1 METESFEWVDIPTF
15 DGRYQVNDFGDVRSV
30 NYKQTGKTA
39 ILKPRLIR
47 GYLKVDLYKES
58 RRITISNHQAVAM
71 AFLGHTL
78 DNPKVTVNHKDFNKL
93 NNHKDNLEIISLREN
108 SSYKSDRGDRLIGT
122 HYNKSNGKFTAKIF
136 YNNKRYILG
145 HFDFEVDANIAYN
158 KALVDIQNNIPI
170 SEYRPIKTS
179 KYKNIHFSMVT
190 NKWNVNLR
198 INGYNYCRSFDTEE
212 MALKSLNEVK
222 YKLSNGIS
230 INKRQDSSEHIG
242 ICKEKSSGLWRSYIG
257 SNAIGRFL
265 TESEAKDA
273 RDNSLILLDNGKTI
287 EDIRKL
293 YRFKLRKGLTH

>member
-1 METESFEWVDIPTF
+1 MENFEWVDIPTF
-15 DGRYQVNDFGDVRSV
+15 EGKYQVNEFGDIRSV
-30 NYKQTGKTA
+30 NYKQTGKLVV
-39 ILKPRLIR
+39 LKTRLIR
-47 GYLKVDLYKES
+47 GYLKVDLYKDS

-78 DNPKVTVNHKDFNKL
+78 GDHNLTVNHKDFNKL

-108 SSYKSDRGDRLIGT
+108 SSYKSDRGNRLIGT
-122 HYNKSNGKFTAKIF
+122 HYNKLNGKFTAKIF

-145 HFDFEVDANIAYN
+145 HFDFEVDANVAYN
-158 KALVDIQNNIPI
+158 KALSDIQNNIPI
-170 SEYRPIKTS
+170 SEYRPIRTS

-190 NKWNVNLR
+190 NKWSVNLR

-230 INKRQDSSEHIG
+230 INKKQDSSKHIG

-257 SNAIGRFL
+257 RNAIGRFL